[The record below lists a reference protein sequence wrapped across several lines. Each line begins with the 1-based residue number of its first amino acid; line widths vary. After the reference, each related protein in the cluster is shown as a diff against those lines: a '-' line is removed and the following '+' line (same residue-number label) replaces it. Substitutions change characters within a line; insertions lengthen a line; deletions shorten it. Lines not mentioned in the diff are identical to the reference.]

1 MTAGRFPVSLGHEC
15 PSYMNRIC
23 RLDRKYIMQLATLA
37 AGFVE
42 ELGRL
47 SATSDNYVPSIVTL
61 LIDQARRARASD
73 IHLVPTESAL
83 VLQWRIDGVLHPI
96 AGFDRDLAPRV
107 VARLKVISGLLTYR
121 TDVPQEGRVSREFS
135 RTEVRITTFPT
146 LHGEKAAIRLFAEN
160 DQLQTLKQLGLPEEV
175 ESELRSHLAATAGV
189 IMLTGP
195 SGSGKTTTAY
205 ACLRDIIADSIGT
218 RCIMSLEDP
227 VEVAVDGAT
236 QSQVR
241 PSAGFDLATGLRSLM
256 RQDPDVIFVGEIRD
270 PATAEAAFQ
279 AALTG
284 HLVLTTFHAG
294 NSAEAITRLLEMQ
307 IEPYLIRSGLRTV
320 ICQRLLRKICMN
332 CHGQDGHSAA
342 ILSQSAESGRTS
354 DKSASPP
361 VHRNV
366 CAFCGSTG
374 YHGRLVLAEMLN
386 PNCPEVA
393 KAILNRLDAPEV
405 ARLAAASGMQ
415 TLSQR
420 AANAVTNRE
429 TTNEEVLRVL
439 GSIAQ
444 ASGGC

>member
-1 MTAGRFPVSLGHEC
+1 
-15 PSYMNRIC
+15 
-23 RLDRKYIMQLATLA
+23 MQLATLA

-42 ELGRL
+42 ALGRL
-47 SATSDNYVPSIVTL
+47 SATSDEYVPSVVTL
-61 LIDQARRARASD
+61 LLDQARNARASD

-83 VLQWRIDGVLHPI
+83 IVQWRIDGVLHPI
-96 AGFDRDLAPRV
+96 AGFDRELAPRV

-135 RTEVRITTFPT
+135 RSEVRVTTFPT

-160 DQLQTLKQLGLPEEV
+160 DELQNLKQLGLPEEV
-175 ESELRSHLAATAGV
+175 EKELREHLAATAGV
-189 IMLTGP
+189 ILLTGP

-205 ACLRDIIADSIGT
+205 ACLRDIIADSAGT

-241 PSAGFDLATGLRSLM
+241 PAAGFDLATGLRSLM

-294 NSAEAITRLLEMQ
+294 NSAEAMTRLLEMQ

-320 ICQRLLRKICMN
+320 ICQRLLRRTCPD
-332 CHGQDGHSAA
+332 CHDGTGRSEA
-342 ILSQSAESGRTS
+342 ILEYVTESEITINKSESQSAQLT
-354 DKSASPP
+354 ACT
-361 VHRNV
+361 V
-366 CAFCGSTG
+366 CGSTG
-374 YHGRLVLAEMLN
+374 YHGRLVLAEMLD
-386 PNCPEVA
+386 PSSPEVA
-393 KAILNRLDAPEV
+393 KAILDKLDAPEV
-405 ARLAAASGMQ
+405 ARLAELSGMK

-420 AANAVTNRE
+420 AATAVENGQTSYG
-429 TTNEEVLRVL
+429 EVLRVL
-439 GSIAQ
+439 GRSAHPI
-444 ASGGC
+444 

>member
-1 MTAGRFPVSLGHEC
+1 
-15 PSYMNRIC
+15 
-23 RLDRKYIMQLATLA
+23 MQLATLA

-42 ELGRL
+42 ALGRL
-47 SATSDNYVPSIVTL
+47 SAISDGYVPSIVTL
-61 LIDQARRARASD
+61 LIDQARTARASD

-83 VLQWRIDGVLHPI
+83 IVQWRIDGVLHPI
-96 AGFDRDLAPRV
+96 AGFDRDLAPRI

-175 ESELRSHLAATAGV
+175 EFELRRHLAATAGV

-205 ACLRDIIADSIGT
+205 ACLRDIIADSVGT

-241 PSAGFDLATGLRSLM
+241 PAAGFDLATGLRSLM

-320 ICQRLLRKICMN
+320 ICQRLLRKICAN
-332 CHGQDGHSAA
+332 CRDLVDHTGA
-342 ILSQSAESGRTS
+342 ILSQSAESERTS
-354 DKSASPP
+354 DKFVSSPA
-361 VHRNV
+361 HRIA
-366 CAFCGSTG
+366 CAICGSTG

-386 PNCPEVA
+386 PNSPEVA
-393 KAILNRLDAPEV
+393 KAILNKLDAPEV
-405 ARLAAASGMQ
+405 ARLAIASGMQ
-415 TLSQR
+415 TMEQR
-420 AANAVTNRE
+420 AATAVANGE
-429 TTNEEVLRVL
+429 TTYEEVLRVL
-439 GSIAQ
+439 GSNAQ
-444 ASGGC
+444 ASGVA

>member
-1 MTAGRFPVSLGHEC
+1 MSKLLESQFLAR
-15 PSYMNRIC
+15 
-23 RLDRKYIMQLATLA
+23 RKHIMQLATLA

-47 SATSDNYVPSIVTL
+47 SANSADYVPSIVTL

-83 VLQWRIDGVLHPI
+83 VMQWRIDGVLHSI

-160 DQLQTLKQLGLPEEV
+160 HQLQTLTQLGLPEEV

-205 ACLRDIIADSIGT
+205 ACLRDIIADSVGT

-320 ICQRLLRKICMN
+320 ICQRLLRRICEN
-332 CHGQDGHSAA
+332 CHGLAGDF
-342 ILSQSAESGRTS
+342 LSVQTKSPDSERTA
-354 DKSASPP
+354 DKFASPP
-361 VHRNV
+361 AHRIA
-366 CAFCGSTG
+366 CAVCGSTG

-386 PNCPEVA
+386 PNSPEVA

-420 AANAVTNRE
+420 AANAVTNGE
-429 TTNEEVLRVL
+429 TTYEEVLRVL
-439 GSIAQ
+439 GAINVPVKTQ
-444 ASGGC
+444 P

>member
-1 MTAGRFPVSLGHEC
+1 
-15 PSYMNRIC
+15 
-23 RLDRKYIMQLATLA
+23 MQLATLA

-42 ELGRL
+42 ALGML
-47 SATSDNYVPSIVTL
+47 SATSDDYVPSIVTL
-61 LIDQARRARASD
+61 LIDRARSARASD

-83 VLQWRIDGVLHPI
+83 LVQWRIDGVLHPI

-160 DQLQTLKQLGLPEEV
+160 DQLQTLTQLGLPKEV
-175 ESELRSHLAATAGV
+175 ETELRSHLAATAGV

-205 ACLRDIIADSIGT
+205 ACLRDIIANSIGT

-227 VEVAVDGAT
+227 IEVAVDGAT

-307 IEPYLIRSGLRTV
+307 LEPYLIRSGLRTV
-320 ICQRLLRKICMN
+320 ICQRLLRRICPN
-332 CHGQDGHSAA
+332 CHDQAGDSLPVQTKSPESERSADK
-342 ILSQSAESGRTS
+342 LGSQR
-354 DKSASPP
+354 
-361 VHRNV
+361 VHRNA
-366 CAFCGSTG
+366 CAVCGSTG
-374 YHGRLVLAEMLN
+374 YHGRLVLAEILN
-386 PNCPEVA
+386 PNSPAVA
-393 KAILNRLDAPEV
+393 KAILHRSDAPEV
-405 ARLAAASGMQ
+405 ARLAEASGMQ

-420 AANAVTNRE
+420 AANAVTSGE
-429 TTNEEVLRVL
+429 TTYEEVLRVL

>member
-1 MTAGRFPVSLGHEC
+1 
-15 PSYMNRIC
+15 
-23 RLDRKYIMQLATLA
+23 MQLATLA

-42 ELGRL
+42 ALGRL
-47 SATSDNYVPSIVTL
+47 SAISDDYVPSIVTL

-83 VLQWRIDGVLHPI
+83 VVQWRIDGVLHPI
-96 AGFDRDLAPRV
+96 AGFDCDLAPRV

-121 TDVPQEGRVSREFS
+121 TDVPQEGRIAREFS

-160 DQLQTLKQLGLPEEV
+160 DQLQTLAQLGLPDEV

-189 IMLTGP
+189 IMFTGP

-205 ACLRDIIADSIGT
+205 ACLRDIIADSVGT

-307 IEPYLIRSGLRTV
+307 VEPYLIRSGLRTV
-320 ICQRLLRKICMN
+320 ICQRLLRRICAN
-332 CHGQDGHSAA
+332 CHGRTGDF
-342 ILSQSAESGRTS
+342 LSVQSKFPESERTS
-354 DKSASPP
+354 DKSGSPP

-366 CAFCGSTG
+366 CAVCGSTG

-386 PNCPEVA
+386 PNSPEVA
-393 KAILNRLDAPEV
+393 KAILNSLDAPEV

-420 AANAVTNRE
+420 AANAVTNGE
-429 TTNEEVLRVL
+429 TTYEEVLRVL
-439 GSIAQ
+439 GSGA
-444 ASGGC
+444 

>member
-1 MTAGRFPVSLGHEC
+1 
-15 PSYMNRIC
+15 
-23 RLDRKYIMQLATLA
+23 MQLAALA
-37 AGFVE
+37 MGFVE
-42 ELGRL
+42 ALGRL
-47 SATSDNYVPSIVTL
+47 PAASDDYVPSIVSL
-61 LIDQARRARASD
+61 LIEQARAARASD

-83 VLQWRIDGVLHPI
+83 LVQWRIDGVLHSI

-135 RTEVRITTFPT
+135 RTEIRVTTFPT

-160 DQLQTLKQLGLPEEV
+160 DKLQKLAHLGLPDEV
-175 ESELRSHLAATAGV
+175 ETELCRHLAATAGV
-189 IMLTGP
+189 ILLTGP

-205 ACLRDIIADSIGT
+205 ACLRDIIADSAGS

-241 PSAGFDLATGLRSLM
+241 PATGFDLATGLRSLM

-294 NSAEAITRLLEMQ
+294 NSAEALTRLLEMQ

-320 ICQRLLRKICMN
+320 ICQRLLRRICPACN
-332 CHGQDGHSAA
+332 AN
-342 ILSQSAESGRTS
+342 RTLTAVVSSNSSDSEKLS
-354 DKSASPP
+354 DKTETTLD
-361 VHRNV
+361 HRMA
-366 CAFCGSTG
+366 CTACGSTG

-386 PNCPEVA
+386 PNTPEVA
-393 KAILNRLDAPEV
+393 RAVLNRRDAPEV
-405 ARLAAASGMQ
+405 ARLAAASGMV
-415 TLSQR
+415 TLPQLAKS
-420 AANAVTNRE
+420 AIANGVT
-429 TTNEEVLRVL
+429 TYEEVLRVL
-439 GSIAQ
+439 GS
-444 ASGGC
+444 GV

>member
-1 MTAGRFPVSLGHEC
+1 
-15 PSYMNRIC
+15 
-23 RLDRKYIMQLATLA
+23 MQLATLA

-42 ELGRL
+42 SLGRL
-47 SATSDNYVPSIVTL
+47 SATSDDYVPSIVTL
-61 LIDQARRARASD
+61 LIDQARNARASD
-73 IHLVPTESAL
+73 IHLMPTESAL
-83 VLQWRIDGVLHPI
+83 VVQWRIDGVLHSI
-96 AGFDRDLAPRV
+96 AGFDRELAPRI

-135 RTEVRITTFPT
+135 RTEVRMTTFPT

-160 DQLQTLKQLGLPEEV
+160 DQLQKLSHLGLPQEV

-205 ACLRDIIADSIGT
+205 ACLRDIIADSAGT

-294 NSAEAITRLLEMQ
+294 NTSEAITRLLEMQ

-320 ICQRLLRKICMN
+320 ICQRLLRKICPN
-332 CHGQDGHSAA
+332 CRDQVAHTAVVRPPS
-342 ILSQSAESGRTS
+342 SESGRTS
-354 DKSASPP
+354 DKSASHS
-361 VHRNV
+361 VHGIACTV
-366 CAFCGSTG
+366 CGSTG

-386 PNCPEVA
+386 PNSPEVA

-415 TLSQR
+415 TLTQR
-420 AANAVTNRE
+420 AAIAVTDGQ
-429 TTNEEVLRVL
+429 TTYEEVLRIL
-439 GSIAQ
+439 GSNAQ
-444 ASGGC
+444 ASGGL

>member
-1 MTAGRFPVSLGHEC
+1 MSRELVSQLSAH
-15 PSYMNRIC
+15 
-23 RLDRKYIMQLATLA
+23 RKYIMQLATLA
-37 AGFVE
+37 AGLVE
-42 ELGRL
+42 ALGRL
-47 SATSDNYVPSIVTL
+47 SATSDDYVPSIVTL

-73 IHLVPTESAL
+73 IHLMPTESAL
-83 VLQWRIDGVLHPI
+83 VVQWRIDGVLHPV
-96 AGFDRDLAPRV
+96 AGFDRDLGPRI

-146 LHGEKAAIRLFAEN
+146 LHGEKAAIRLFAES
-160 DQLQTLKQLGLPEEV
+160 DQLQELAQLDLPEEV
-175 ESELRSHLAATAGV
+175 ETELRGHLAATAGV
-189 IMLTGP
+189 ILLTGP

-205 ACLRDIIADSIGT
+205 ACLRDIIADSMGT

-307 IEPYLIRSGLRTV
+307 IEPYLIRSGLRIV
-320 ICQRLLRKICMN
+320 ICQRLLRRICTN
-332 CHGQDGHSAA
+332 CQGQVRHSAA
-342 ILSQSAESGRTS
+342 NLSQSAESGR
-354 DKSASPP
+354 SADESAAQS
-361 VHRNV
+361 VHRIA
-366 CAFCGSTG
+366 CAVCGSTG
-374 YHGRLVLAEMLN
+374 YHRRLVLAEMLN
-386 PNCPEVA
+386 PNSPEVA
-393 KAILNRLDAPEV
+393 QAILNRLDAPEV
-405 ARLAAASGMQ
+405 ARLAGASGMQ
-415 TLSQR
+415 SLSQR
-420 AANAVTNRE
+420 AANAVSNGE
-429 TTNEEVLRVL
+429 TTYEEVLRVL
-439 GSIAQ
+439 GSIV
-444 ASGGC
+444 

>member
-1 MTAGRFPVSLGHEC
+1 
-15 PSYMNRIC
+15 
-23 RLDRKYIMQLATLA
+23 
-37 AGFVE
+37 
-42 ELGRL
+42 
-47 SATSDNYVPSIVTL
+47 VPSIVTL
-61 LIDQARRARASD
+61 LIDQARKARASD

-83 VLQWRIDGVLHPI
+83 VVQWRIDGVLHPV
-96 AGFDRDLAPRV
+96 AGFDRDLAPRI

-160 DQLQTLKQLGLPEEV
+160 DQLQRLAQLDLPEEV
-175 ESELRSHLAATAGV
+175 ETELRGHLAATAGV
-189 IMLTGP
+189 ILLTGP

-205 ACLRDIIADSIGT
+205 ACLRDIIADSAGT

-241 PSAGFDLATGLRSLM
+241 PTAGFDLATGLRSLM

-320 ICQRLLRKICMN
+320 ICQRLLRRICTN
-332 CHGQDGHSAA
+332 CRDQIGDFSTHPSR
-342 ILSQSAESGRTS
+342 SSESEKLS
-354 DKSASPP
+354 DKFAAPS
-361 VHRNV
+361 VHGIACAV
-366 CAFCGSTG
+366 CGGTG

-386 PNCPEVA
+386 PNSPEVA
-393 KAILNRLDAPEV
+393 RAILNRLDAPEM
-405 ARLAAASGMQ
+405 ARLAAVSGMQ
-415 TLSQR
+415 TLPQR
-420 AANAVTNRE
+420 AAAAVTNRQ
-429 TTNEEVLRVL
+429 TTYEEVLRVL
-439 GSIAQ
+439 GSIA
-444 ASGGC
+444 

>member
-1 MTAGRFPVSLGHEC
+1 MSVEIHFAKAIGSLS
-15 PSYMNRIC
+15 P
-23 RLDRKYIMQLATLA
+23 
-37 AGFVE
+37 
-42 ELGRL
+42 
-47 SATSDNYVPSIVTL
+47 TSDDYVPSIVTL
-61 LIDQARRARASD
+61 LIDQARSARASD

-83 VLQWRIDGVLHPI
+83 IVQWRIDGVLHSI

-135 RTEVRITTFPT
+135 RSEVRITTFPT

-160 DQLQTLKQLGLPEEV
+160 DKLQTLAQLGLPEEV
-175 ESELRSHLAATAGV
+175 EAELRQHLAATAGV
-189 IMLTGP
+189 ILLTGP

-205 ACLRDIIADSIGT
+205 ACLRDIIADSAGS

-241 PSAGFDLATGLRSLM
+241 PAAGFDLATGLRSLM

-294 NSAEAITRLLEMQ
+294 NSAEALTRLLEMQ

-320 ICQRLLRKICMN
+320 ICQRLLRRICPA
-332 CHGQDGHSAA
+332 CQTQTTASAA
-342 ILSQSAESGRTS
+342 DSFISHESGKSS
-354 DKSASPP
+354 DKIPTQHD
-361 VHRNV
+361 HRV
-366 CAFCGSTG
+366 TCVECGSTG

-386 PNCPEVA
+386 PNSPEVA

-405 ARLAAASGMQ
+405 ARLAAASGMV
-415 TLSQR
+415 TLPQL
-420 AANAVTNRE
+420 AKNAVANGE
-429 TTNEEVLRVL
+429 TTYEEVLRVL
-439 GSIAQ
+439 GSGI
-444 ASGGC
+444 